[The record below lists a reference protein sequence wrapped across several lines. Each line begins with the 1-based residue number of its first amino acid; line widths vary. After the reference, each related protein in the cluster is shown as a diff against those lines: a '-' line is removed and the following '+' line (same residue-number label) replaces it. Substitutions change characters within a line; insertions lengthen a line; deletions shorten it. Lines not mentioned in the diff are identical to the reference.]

1 MVAILSL
8 MEGSST
14 LPRNCPEPYEASTLP
29 RKEGGAAPETL
40 VDKRDDAE
48 AVWLPW
54 GERIKV
60 ERKGQGAETGI
71 TT

>member
-1 MVAILSL
+1 M
-8 MEGSST
+8 
-14 LPRNCPEPYEASTLP
+14 PRNCPEPYEASTLP

-60 ERKGQGAETGI
+60 EWKGQGAETGI